1 MRSPSLADFQYEIGA
16 RLGRRDLAG
25 AAQVAV
31 QCRAA
36 CPSDRAGWL
45 FGSIAALLDDKKE
58 VALALI
64 DERLAA
70 DPADSQCLLQRAECL
85 LALGARADALAAADA
100 AAQNARDIPAL
111 DAVGEFLAHA
121 GDYRRALEVYD
132 RAVAS
137 APRHPSMRA
146 RRAAV
151 HQYLGHFDQAASD
164 YEAVLEIVPGD
175 PKALKALV
183 ELRRESAGRNSIAAM
198 EAALAGASA
207 ESTDAAI
214 LHFGLAKSYEDLGEH
229 ALSWRHLSRG
239 NRIERSLSPYDPAT
253 DRIVMD
259 GVIAGFPSV
268 EAVRPDTTGER
279 PIFIVG
285 LPRTGTTLLDRIIG
299 SHTQVHSAGE
309 LVAFE
314 EAIDV
319 ALARSGHPRSQD
331 WHRYAGGLSGL
342 DSKVIADEYVARSRG
357 RRGDRTRFTDKQN
370 TNFLYCA
377 LILRAFP
384 QARIVHVMRHPLA
397 ACYAIY
403 RNRFNGSYTFSYDL
417 SDIGEFYIGYRKVMA
432 HWHRV
437 LPNRIL
443 DVAYEDMVTALEPTT
458 RRLLDYLGLPFEA
471 GCLEFERNP
480 EAVETASSVQVR
492 QPLYDSSL
500 HMWRN
505 YAAELAPLRAR
516 LEDAGIR
523 ID

>member
-1 MRSPSLADFQYEIGA
+1 MRSPTLADFQYEIGA

-25 AAQVAV
+25 AAQAAA
-31 QCRAA
+31 QCRAV
-36 CPSDRAGWL
+36 CPSDRAGWFL
-45 FGSIAALLDDKKE
+45 GSIAALLDDKKE

-64 DERLAA
+64 EERLAA
-70 DPADSQCLLQRAECL
+70 DPVDFQCLLQRAECL
-85 LALGARADALAAADA
+85 LALGSRADALAAAVA
-100 AAQNARDIPAL
+100 AAQSVHDIPAL

-121 GDYRRALEVYD
+121 GDYHRALEVYD
-132 RAVAS
+132 RAVAT
-137 APRHPSMRA
+137 APMNPSIRT

-151 HQYLGHFDQAASD
+151 HQYLGNFDQAASD
-164 YEAVLEIVPGD
+164 YEAVLEIVPTD
-175 PKALKALV
+175 PKALKGLV
-183 ELRRESAGRNSIAAM
+183 ELRRESTDRNSIAAM
-198 EAALAGASA
+198 EAALAAAPA

-229 ALSWRHLSRG
+229 ALSWRHLTRG
-239 NRIERSLSPYDPAT
+239 NRLERSRSPYEPAT
-253 DRIVMD
+253 DRAVMD
-259 GVIAGFPSV
+259 RVITGFPTV
-268 EAVRPDTTGER
+268 EAVRPDTTGEC

-285 LPRTGTTLLDRIIG
+285 LPRTGTTLIDRIIG

-314 EAIDV
+314 EAIDI
-319 ALARSGHPRSQD
+319 AFARSGRPRSQD
-331 WHRYAGGLSGL
+331 WRQYAEALCGL
-342 DSKVIADEYVARSRG
+342 DTKIIADEYLARSRA
-357 RRGDRTRFTDKQN
+357 RRGDRPRFTDKQN

-384 QARIVHVMRHPLA
+384 QARILHVTRHPLA

-403 RNRFNGSYTFSYDL
+403 RNRFNGSYTFAYDL

-443 DVAYEDMVTALEPTT
+443 DVAYEDVVTALEPAT
-458 RRLLDYLGLPFEA
+458 RRLLDYLDLPFEA
-471 GCLEFERNP
+471 GCLEFQRNP
-480 EAVETASSVQVR
+480 DAVETASSVQVR

-505 YAAELAPLRAR
+505 YAAELAPLRAH
-516 LEDAGIR
+516 LEAAGIP